1 MLRSVVTVL
10 LRMRATIG
18 LSSSGTRESAARVR
32 SANETRRK
40 EETKRTRSSASLG
53 HEARPT
59 LKGQTEAVGGKLSR
73 GARCAVRRN
82 RKRAAHRAPRVRA
95 HLRNWGTILRAAD
108 LRIESV
114 HTVVLL
120 PSCLAGACAG
130 RPPCGPQR
138 EASTTDM
145 QVKLGARAPCA
156 EDPQVCVR
164 MKLHGAE
171 GGSPHVG
178 RARPDRGLQSRQ
190 RPDIASGGTDLEGR
204 GLPLRAFPVHRY
216 CSLTVS
222 LPEQQHLS
230 SLEQKRRRN
239 HLWKEARAKRRGFV
253 RIGW

>member
-1 MLRSVVTVL
+1 MGCPVLR
-10 LRMRATIG
+10 RERAQ
-18 LSSSGTRESAARVR
+18 RASAAPTKPGAKRR
-32 SANETRRK
+32 QSAHDQAPAWVTRRAP
-40 EETKRTRSSASLG
+40 RSRD
-53 HEARPT
+53 RPR
-59 LKGQTEAVGGKLSR
+59 QWGGKLSR

-164 MKLHGAE
+164 MRE
-171 GGSPHVG
+171 
-178 RARPDRGLQSRQ
+178 
-190 RPDIASGGTDLEGR
+190 
-204 GLPLRAFPVHRY
+204 PL
-216 CSLTVS
+216 T
-222 LPEQQHLS
+222 
-230 SLEQKRRRN
+230 K
-239 HLWKEARAKRRGFV
+239 
-253 RIGW
+253 